1 MTPKIWK
8 NIDKTLTIAKLEALM
23 SLIQILSDD
32 RISDMISGSILAI
45 PLNRPIDDIIKY
57 ISDNW
62 NNLKDLIKLLD
73 DKIRKVDRITFL
85 NEEIKIS
92 FKRINIENKVALV
105 LLAFSS
111 LLLFFNLIRIS
122 FLLSG
127 LALGISLMSILTS
140 LTSLKYINEL
150 NTLIY
155 TYVNRD
161 IHREEIV

>member
-45 PLNRPIDDIIKY
+45 PLNIPIDDIIKY

-92 FKRINIENKVALV
+92 FKRINIENKAALI

-140 LTSLKYINEL
+140 LTSLKYVNEL

>member
-1 MTPKIWK
+1 
-8 NIDKTLTIAKLEALM
+8 M

-45 PLNRPIDDIIKY
+45 PLNIPIDDIIKY

-92 FKRINIENKVALV
+92 FKRINIENKTALV

-140 LTSLKYINEL
+140 LTSLKYVNEL

-155 TYVNRD
+155 TYVNR
-161 IHREEIV
+161 EYS

>member
-1 MTPKIWK
+1 
-8 NIDKTLTIAKLEALM
+8 M

-45 PLNRPIDDIIKY
+45 PLNIPIDDIIKY

-92 FKRINIENKVALV
+92 FKRINIENKAALV

-111 LLLFFNLIRIS
+111 LLLFFNLIGIS

-127 LALGISLMSILTS
+127 LAFGISLMSILTS
-140 LTSLKYINEL
+140 LTSLKYVSEL

>member
-155 TYVNRD
+155 TYVNRG